1 MHPPDRLL
9 FRRNTM
15 RRTGYTN
22 GVLTVI
28 AALLALNLA
37 MSAGN
42 TPSVLPAAQAQ
53 PTEPVDEGSGLISAS
68 EQRKVI
74 IAELRRLGTKMDRLE
89 AKLNSGLN
97 VKVTEMPAA
106 KQAEK

>member
-1 MHPPDRLL
+1 
-9 FRRNTM
+9 M

-28 AALLALNLA
+28 AGLLALNLFF
-37 MSAGN
+37 SPGN
-42 TPSVLPAAQAQ
+42 TPEVLPAARAQ
-53 PTEPVDEGSGLISAS
+53 PVTEPVDEGTGLVSAS

-74 IAELRRLGTKMDRLE
+74 IAELRRLGSKMDRLE